1 MGLKKA
7 VEHSNGIVT
16 NYTKIERVMVNYSGE
31 GSIEITVSEFLDE
44 SIRQRIKSGE
54 ILGPYGERQ
63 YYLPLGNKNVNLA
76 VLYARL
82 KKETTELA
90 DAEDVLDTAEQ
101 IAEAKATK

>member
-1 MGLKKA
+1 MALNKPI
-7 VEHSNGIVT
+7 EHQNGIVT
-16 NYTKIERVMVNYSGE
+16 TYSKITKITIHYYGE
-31 GSIEITVSEFLDE
+31 GRIQVTTSEYLNE
-44 SIRQRIKSGE
+44 SIRQREKAGE
-54 ILGPYGERQ
+54 MVHAFGERQ

-90 DAEDVLDTAEQ
+90 GAEDVLDTPEQ